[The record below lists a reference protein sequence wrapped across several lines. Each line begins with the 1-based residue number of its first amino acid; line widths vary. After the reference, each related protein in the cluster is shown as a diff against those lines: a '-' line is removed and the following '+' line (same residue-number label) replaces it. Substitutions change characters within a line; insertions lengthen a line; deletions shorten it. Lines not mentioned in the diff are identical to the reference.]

1 MTPFGA
7 RIRTMRAAK
16 GVTQSEMAQ
25 DLGVSAGYLSALEN
39 GKRGRPNYAFVQ
51 RVAHYFN
58 VIWDEA
64 DELARLAALSDPRV
78 TVDTAGLVPEATELA
93 NLLAGHVHRLRPEEI
108 KDLLTRMRRHIRAAD
123 EAAGSSDRLR
133 LSAAKRDIVT

>member
-7 RIRTMRAAK
+7 RVRAMRAARK
-16 GVTQSEMAQ
+16 VTQSDMA
-25 DLGVSAGYLSALEN
+25 DALGVSAGYLSALEN

-64 DELARLAALSDPRV
+64 DELARLAAMSDPRV

-93 NLLAGHVHRLRPEEI
+93 NLLAAHIHRLRLEEI
-108 KDLLTRMRRHIRAAD
+108 EDLLVRTRKHVRAAD
-123 EAAGSSDRLR
+123 DAAGSGQMSQ
-133 LSAAKRDIVT
+133 KEE

>member
-7 RIRTMRAAK
+7 RVRAMRAARK
-16 GVTQSEMAQ
+16 VTQSDMA
-25 DLGVSAGYLSALEN
+25 DALGVSAGYLSALEN

-64 DELARLAALSDPRV
+64 DELARLAAMSDPRV

-93 NLLAGHVHRLRPEEI
+93 NLLAAHIHRLRLEEI
-108 KDLLTRMRRHIRAAD
+108 EDLLVRTRKHVRAAD
-123 EAAGSSDRLR
+123 DAAGSG
-133 LSAAKRDIVT
+133 